1 MTFKISPTARDRLR
15 ELVAEQAHYW
25 RPPKSSSLTHSVNLY
40 LLSSET
46 DPLLLREVLDRTPAE
61 AIFVTSEGIGLRES
75 WVQQLLQ
82 CNGGS
87 DAEKVASS
95 DQPSARP
102 EPLAAFDSPKPSA
115 VAAPAPSQPVAPVTR
130 KGRRNHL
137 DWQLLDPAPIRAMLT
152 IDKDSREIKAERRR
166 LLTELAARSQ
176 RQLPRVHR
184 RLFAALDILQSNMPN
199 FTPVIEHFRNHLI
212 LLQLTGRPLSLPP
225 TLLVGPPGIGK
236 TYFVESL
243 AEMLGFHLHIRSM
256 AEISAAF
263 VLNGAHRTWGSA
275 QMGAVAKLCMET
287 PDGQAPLLILDEVEK
302 IQRGNYS
309 PEHSLLGLL
318 EPGTARHFRDEY
330 LDVEMDLRPLSVLMT
345 GNEPLK
351 SGSPL
356 ASRVTTIWVEM
367 PSAEQ
372 MPSIAR
378 AVDRQLRQQT
388 AGLQALFAPLSEEII
403 TQIAQCAPRE
413 MLALLSRAYAR
424 AAREVHGQA
433 RNRRQRKV
441 SIRLE
446 HLHPVDPSIESPL
459 ATSVRTTPITPLLVI
474 DQRDWAYKH

>member
-1 MTFKISPTARDRLR
+1 MPA
-15 ELVAEQAHYW
+15 
-25 RPPKSSSLTHSVNLY
+25 
-40 LLSSET
+40 
-46 DPLLLREVLDRTPAE
+46 LDKE
-61 AIFVTSEGIGLRES
+61 A
-75 WVQQLLQ
+75 
-82 CNGGS
+82 
-87 DAEKVASS
+87 
-95 DQPSARP
+95 
-102 EPLAAFDSPKPSA
+102 
-115 VAAPAPSQPVAPVTR
+115 
-130 KGRRNHL
+130 
-137 DWQLLDPAPIRAMLT
+137 
-152 IDKDSREIKAERRR
+152 REIKAERRR

-184 RLFAALDILQSNMPN
+184 RLFAGLDTLQSNMPN

-225 TLLVGPPGIGK
+225 TLLLGPPGIGK

-243 AEMLGFHLHIRSM
+243 AEILGFHLHIRSM

-263 VLNGAHRTWGSA
+263 VLNGAHRSWSGA

-351 SGSPL
+351 PESPL
-356 ASRVTTIWVEM
+356 ASRAKTIQVEM

-372 MPSIAR
+372 MPAIAR
-378 AVDRQLRQQT
+378 AVDRQLRRQT

-403 TQIAQCAPRE
+403 GQIARCAPRE
-413 MLALLSRAYAR
+413 MRALLNLAYAR
-424 AAREVHGQA
+424 AAREVHGQVVKG
-433 RNRRQRKV
+433 RRRKIV
-441 SIRLE
+441 IRID
-446 HLHPVDPSIESPL
+446 HLDQ
-459 ATSVRTTPITPLLVI
+459 VRPISENPPAPAVQPRQIMPLLVI
-474 DQRDWAYKH
+474 DPRDWAYKH